1 MTIRD
6 SLTDIEIAEMVLR
19 KLNGESWTKI
29 AKAKG
34 IRYSW
39 MRRRIRT
46 RLHLF
51 KKIKRRQQ

>member
-1 MTIRD
+1 MKRT
-6 SLTDIEIAEMVLR
+6 SMTDIEIAEMVLR

-34 IRYSW
+34 LCYQS
-39 MRRRIRT
+39 MRRHIRD

-51 KKIKRRQQ
+51 KKINRRQQ

>member
-1 MTIRD
+1 MKRT

-34 IRYSW
+34 LRYQS
-39 MRRRIRT
+39 MRRRIRD

-51 KKIKRRQQ
+51 KKINRRQQ

>member
-6 SLTDIEIAEMVLR
+6 SMTDIEIAEAVLR
-19 KLNGESWTKI
+19 KLNGETWTKI

-34 IRYSW
+34 VRYSW
-39 MRRRIRT
+39 MRRTIRN

-51 KKIKRRQQ
+51 KKSKRRQQ